1 MVRFGERLEQLKQA
15 GWEKHY
21 IDYEKLKV
29 MIDTIETTT
38 YNIEA
43 ASDAFALS
51 MEKEVKK
58 VDGTQFTSTRDRNA
72 AR

>member
-21 IDYEKLKV
+21 IDYESLKV

-38 YNIEA
+38 YNIDA
-43 ASDAFALS
+43 ASDDFALS

-58 VDGTQFTSTRDRNA
+58 VDGTQFTSTRDRNVS
-72 AR
+72 R

>member
-21 IDYEKLKV
+21 IDYESLKV

-43 ASDAFALS
+43 ESDAFALS

-58 VDGTQFTSTRDRNA
+58 VDGTQFTSTRDRNVS
-72 AR
+72 R